1 MKIITLHNYYQQQG
15 GEDVVFEGESALL
28 TRNSHLVKMFCRHNN
43 LIKNMSPLAVAA
55 ATIYSRGSYARVR
68 REIREWRPA
77 IAHFHNT
84 FPLISPAAYKA
95 AGDERAAVVQTL
107 HNYRLLCPG
116 ALFYRD
122 HHVCEECL
130 GKAVPY
136 PGILH
141 GCYRGNRLA
150 TAGVA
155 AMLAT
160 HRILRTWHKRVDMYI
175 ALTRFARRK
184 FIEGGLPADRIALKP
199 NFVHPDPGPGQGRGG
214 YALFV
219 GRLSEEKGVKIL
231 MTAWER
237 LGGAVPLKIVGDG
250 PLKEDVS
257 NFAARFPK
265 VAYLGRKQLHQ
276 VHELMGEAYV
286 LVFPSTWYETFG
298 LVAIESFARATPVI
312 SSYLGAEIGR
322 AHV

>member
-116 ALFYRD
+116 A
-122 HHVCEECL
+122 
-130 GKAVPY
+130 
-136 PGILH
+136 
-141 GCYRGNRLA
+141 
-150 TAGVA
+150 
-155 AMLAT
+155 
-160 HRILRTWHKRVDMYI
+160 
-175 ALTRFARRK
+175 
-184 FIEGGLPADRIALKP
+184 
-199 NFVHPDPGPGQGRGG
+199 Q
-214 YALFV
+214 
-219 GRLSEEKGVKIL
+219 
-231 MTAWER
+231 
-237 LGGAVPLKIVGDG
+237 
-250 PLKEDVS
+250 
-257 NFAARFPK
+257 
-265 VAYLGRKQLHQ
+265 
-276 VHELMGEAYV
+276 
-286 LVFPSTWYETFG
+286 
-298 LVAIESFARATPVI
+298 
-312 SSYLGAEIGR
+312 IGR